1 MIDKEITLLTLEL
14 KSYVDHIN
22 SVMEKLHKKNCEV
35 RISYKDA
42 SGEKAPSIELWRV
55 IEHNDYLKSSTP
67 ADSPRDFITE
77 LSKF

>member
-1 MIDKEITLLTLEL
+1 V
-14 KSYVDHIN
+14 KSE
-22 SVMEKLHKKNCEV
+22 SV
-35 RISYKDA
+35 IKDA

-67 ADSPRDFITE
+67 ADSPKDFITE